1 MFYIFHFLVNCIENN
16 LATPQ
21 TSYLDHHHK
30 KPSSK
35 IFQVS
40 SAPPQPRLFTKGTT
54 PAEKTLRPIFISII
68 ALSIAKVA
76 NRQKTLQLKFFRKS
90 YQTKFL
96 LEKSQPLDT
105 ASLDQ
110 GCQIYLGTTY
120 QNGENTPK

>member
-40 SAPPQPRLFTKGTT
+40 SAPAAAIHKRHNASGKNF
-54 PAEKTLRPIFISII
+54 A
-68 ALSIAKVA
+68 
-76 NRQKTLQLKFFRKS
+76 S
-90 YQTKFL
+90 YFH
-96 LEKSQPLDT
+96 LDHR
-105 ASLDQ
+105 SLDRES
-110 GCQIYLGTTY
+110 CKSAKNFATEILS
-120 QNGENTPK
+120 

>member
-40 SAPPQPRLFTKGTT
+40 SAPAAAIHKRHNA
-54 PAEKTLRPIFISII
+54 AEKTLRPIFISII